1 MSCLYCWNQPK
12 KYGRYDLIL
21 DGKISAKDI
30 TITNGTGTDFVSL
43 VDKLNIIDSE
53 MGFMHSYDD
62 TYKSYNELLE
72 AFHQRKLK
80 EHVVYLVPNENT
92 SSHYKTRIEQKIEYV
107 KVPKV
112 DENGLFVTENKALKD
127 IENQDEIYN
136 SAGKVNFA
144 PAKDENGNDIY
155 DSDGNQLY
163 IVPVYETKEKITDVY
178 EEEDRAEEDKK
189 ISDEGP
195 YTTED
200 KYDEYM
206 IIKGQLELIGS
217 GSYQRIRQDIEAITG
232 YDILHNWDGEN
243 INQNDD

>member
-43 VDKLNIIDSE
+43 VDKINAIDSE

-62 TYKSYNELLE
+62 TYKSYNELNE

-92 SSHYKTRIEQKIEYV
+92 SSFKD
-107 KVPKV
+107 
-112 DENGLFVTENKALKD
+112 DE
-127 IENQDEIYN
+127 
-136 SAGKVNFA
+136 
-144 PAKDENGNDIY
+144 
-155 DSDGNQLY
+155 
-163 IVPVYETKEKITDVY
+163 TDAW
-178 EEEDRAEEDKK
+178 EEE
-189 ISDEGP
+189 EGRNSFA
-195 YTTED
+195 TED

>member
-12 KYGRYDLIL
+12 KYGKYDLIL

-62 TYKSYNELLE
+62 TYKSFNELNE

-92 SSHYKTRIEQKIEYV
+92 SSY
-107 KVPKV
+107 
-112 DENGLFVTENKALKD
+112 
-127 IENQDEIYN
+127 
-136 SAGKVNFA
+136 KVNGEEV
-144 PAKDENGNDIY
+144 DR
-155 DSDGNQLY
+155 
-163 IVPVYETKEKITDVY
+163 Y
-178 EEEDRAEEDKK
+178 EEETGRNSFNA
-189 ISDEGP
+189 
-195 YTTED
+195 ED

-206 IIKGQLELIGS
+206 IIKG
-217 GSYQRIRQDIEAITG
+217 
-232 YDILHNWDGEN
+232 
-243 INQNDD
+243 